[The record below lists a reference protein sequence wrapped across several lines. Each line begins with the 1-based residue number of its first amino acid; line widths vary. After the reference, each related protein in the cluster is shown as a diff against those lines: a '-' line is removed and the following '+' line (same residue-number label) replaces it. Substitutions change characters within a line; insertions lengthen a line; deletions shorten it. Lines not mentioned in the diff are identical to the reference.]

1 MYADAGGLQFNVGT
15 TDSGE
20 ITLARS
26 QVSIPH
32 PHPSR
37 PPDAHAAMDY
47 QMLESIS
54 HLSSSL
60 RNAAAQCDNFAK
72 IVARS
77 HPVAAASAFH
87 GIGADF
93 LALANGTS
101 TIGAAALGQ
110 ALPAAVPAVS
120 PGHPGRKSMSKEEK
134 SAKKKERKLN
144 RDPNEPKRPPSAYL
158 LFQNE
163 VREDMRARHPDLVY
177 ADVLGKVSEA
187 WKSLSDE
194 QRKVSRLMLPLLQTT
209 HSPLT
214 PQVYQDKTIESMAQ
228 WNANK
233 KAYSEGTFNGIT
245 DYSNAGA
252 APAEEEDDD
261 DDAGAAAAVA
271 AAVSMGFP
279 DQSRQDADT
288 TQQGV
293 DPTRKRSSKDKG
305 EKKEKKV
312 RRCVCAISC

>member
-1 MYADAGGLQFNVGT
+1 MNSGMQQYEWPLGQPAQQPAQQSAQQFNVGT

-26 QVSIPH
+26 
-32 PHPSR
+32 
-37 PPDAHAAMDY
+37 

-194 QRKVSRLMLPLLQTT
+194 QRKV
-209 HSPLT
+209 
-214 PQVYQDKTIESMAQ
+214 YQDKTIESMAQ

-305 EKKEKKV
+305 EKKEKK
-312 RRCVCAISC
+312 RKA

>member
-101 TIGAAALGQ
+101 T
-110 ALPAAVPAVS
+110 
-120 PGHPGRKSMSKEEK
+120 
-134 SAKKKERKLN
+134 KERKLN

-228 WNANK
+228 WNANQ

-252 APAEEEDDD
+252 APAEEE
-261 DDAGAAAAVA
+261 
-271 AAVSMGFP
+271 
-279 DQSRQDADT
+279 DADT